1 MKSGQFSLQVIN
13 AETREPMKEFQCPE
27 GKLYVEAEPDL
38 EYFLR
43 IQTDRS
49 VGGVLTKAAIHVDGT
64 SLGYDYHLS
73 TTAVSEDLG
82 LWKCVDGAHSFVSL
96 KFVLKRTRAVADAA
110 AAASMRPPIGNIS
123 VSFYECQ
130 LGQSTYIQED
140 VDSTKRLPSEKDASS
155 EFSAQSQ
162 PGAKKAFASVAGGTM
177 AKEAPDTKP
186 AKSNGGGNKKPRLQ
200 QKYVRGRHIQTVTLH
215 YTSAMGFVQLGI
227 M

>member
-1 MKSGQFSLQVIN
+1 MFYVFTSSCN
-13 AETREPMKEFQCPE
+13 
-27 GKLYVEAEPDL
+27 LYV
-38 EYFLR
+38 
-43 IQTDRS
+43 
-49 VGGVLTKAAIHVDGT
+49 V
-64 SLGYDYHLS
+64 SLVPTHPP
-73 TTAVSEDLG
+73 
-82 LWKCVDGAHSFVSL
+82 GAHSFVSL

-130 LGQSTYIQED
+130 LGQGTYIQED

-186 AKSNGGGNKKPRLQ
+186 AKSTGGGSNHKCA
-200 QKYVRGRHIQTVTLH
+200 VEIT
-215 YTSAMGFVQLGI
+215 
-227 M
+227 

>member
-1 MKSGQFSLQVIN
+1 
-13 AETREPMKEFQCPE
+13 
-27 GKLYVEAEPDL
+27 
-38 EYFLR
+38 
-43 IQTDRS
+43 
-49 VGGVLTKAAIHVDGT
+49 
-64 SLGYDYHLS
+64 
-73 TTAVSEDLG
+73 VSEDLG
-82 LWKCVDGAHSFVSL
+82 LWKCVDGKSNNMLHVAKPIWISFVIAESMEKMFYVFTSSCNLYVVSLVPTHPGAHSFVSL

-110 AAASMRPPIGNIS
+110 AAASVRPPIGNIS